1 MAPMCL
7 GPPRALVVAASAV
20 SLLAAG
26 AVSSAADR
34 ALLWDRAGVG
44 NLERTL
50 NAGARRGL
58 RLAAVSD
65 GLPSCSV
72 IVMQAPETAG
82 APAEYRVVG
91 EKELAG
97 ALDGLVAQGF
107 VPRFAPP
114 GIGTRREVVF
124 EKASPQPPGD
134 TWRLIEFEKL
144 EDMAAALATAAADGF
159 RPRLLVRPPF
169 RSWPGLSEPGK
180 VLAAKP
186 RDGAAMESRVV
197 MTTRKNVDA
206 ESRDVAAST
215 KAGWQVDLFFTSS
228 RDGGP
233 TGRRER
239 GVVVLSRAAGATR
252 GVEVTIERRASFGI
266 VAETF
271 LGAGQYWDEYL
282 FASAAHERRQTWAS
296 PLRLGARD
304 VGCGPLPFGFLFDA
318 PKDLAWSIIGLVA
331 RPAVSGQGAE
341 LLYITDQTIGLR

>member
-1 MAPMCL
+1 MAPMRTRL
-7 GPPRALVVAASAV
+7 SRAVGVAASTV
-20 SLLAAG
+20 TLVAAG
-26 AVSSAADR
+26 VMLSAADR
-34 ALLWDRAGVG
+34 QVMWDRAGVG

-50 NAGARRGL
+50 NAAARKGL

-72 IVMQAPETAG
+72 IVMQTPEPAG
-82 APAEYRVVG
+82 GLSEYRVVG

-97 ALDGLVAQGF
+97 ALDDLVAQGF
-107 VPRFAPP
+107 VPRAAPP

-124 EKASPQPPGD
+124 EKTSPPAPGD
-134 TWRLIEFEKL
+134 AWRLIEFEKL
-144 EDMAAALATAAADGF
+144 DDMGAALASAAADGY

-169 RSWPGLSEPGK
+169 RSWPGLSEKGR
-180 VLAAKP
+180 VLAARP
-186 RDGAAMESRVV
+186 RGGAVLESRVV
-197 MTTRKNVDA
+197 IATRKNVDA

-215 KAGWQVDLFFTSS
+215 KAGWQVDLLFTSS

-239 GVVVLSRAAGATR
+239 GVVVMSRAAGVTT
-252 GVEVTIERRASFGI
+252 GVEVTIERRSSFGI

-282 FASAAHERRQTWAS
+282 FASADHERRQTWAS
-296 PLRLGARD
+296 PLRLGAND
-304 VGCGPLPFGFLFDA
+304 VSCGPLPFGFLFDA

-331 RPAVSGQGAE
+331 RPAATGQGAE